1 MFKNKSMFKKRYSG
15 HDSGINVLLVI
26 DPLSVVWGWELWAIQ
41 DIQDI
46 PLVVMQSLYK
56 LRK

>member
-1 MFKNKSMFKKRYSG
+1 MFKKRYSG
-15 HDSGINVLLVI
+15 YDSGINVLLVI
-26 DPLSVVWGWELWAIQ
+26 DPLRVVWGWELWAIQ